1 MFIKVTQS
9 GARRYAQLVESFR
22 NADGK
27 PRQRTVCTLG
37 RLEDGGEVDSLIASL
52 QRARGVVPVASPLD
66 GLRFTQSRHAGDVWA
81 LSELWRSL
89 GFDDLASAW
98 RRSKTEVDVMAC
110 LRLMVFNR
118 LCDPG
123 SKLGVLRWLETVALP
138 VGVAK
143 SLPEHQHL
151 LRAMD
156 VLDEYS
162 DTLGARLATLMRPLI
177 DQDLSVVF
185 YDLTTVG
192 VTGQTD
198 LEEDVRAYG
207 RAKSGLVERQFMLSL
222 VQTAEGLPIAH
233 EVHPGNTA
241 EAKTLLPMI
250 RSLLARYPLKRV
262 VLVADRGLLSVG
274 NLDELDKLQ
283 AQLKKDGRDVA
294 LEYILAVPA
303 ARYGDFCEDLKR
315 LSAAQAPAQEW
326 CAETT
331 WQNKRL
337 VVAHVIKVDLKAEL
351 FSYAIDEDKKRY
363 LELLDGKLLLVTNTD
378 TPAAEVVQRYKSLAD
393 IERGFRVLKSD
404 IEIGPVYHRLPGRI
418 RSHAL
423 VCFMALILY
432 RVMRLRLTAANRSE
446 SPATLLEQLKRIH
459 QQTVQTTDGKTL
471 TGLTEMTLTH
481 KSLFAA
487 LELTLPALGQYSIGA
502 DKLGGPIAGTG
513 PQITLVP
520 ENDENGRNANTLP
533 FSSVSSLLACSHIAG
548 DPRGCRLRLR
558 TVGRTQGTE
567 SIDGRRQPSARRI
580 RRGRR
585 QPTVCTLGG

>member
-9 GARRYAQLVESFR
+9 GSRRYAQLVESFR
-22 NADGK
+22 NAEGK

-37 RLEDGGEVDSLIASL
+37 RLEDGGEVDTLIASL
-52 QRARGVVPVASPLD
+52 QRARGVTPLPSPLE
-66 GLRFTQSRHAGDVWA
+66 GLRFTGSRHAGDVWA

-89 GFDDLASAW
+89 GFDDLARAW
-98 RRSKTEVDVMAC
+98 RRSKTEVDVLAC

-118 LCDPG
+118 LCEPA
-123 SKLGVLRWLETVALP
+123 SKLGVLRWLDTVALP

-143 SLPEHQHL
+143 ALPEHQHL

-162 DTLGARLATLMRPLI
+162 EALGAKLATLMRPLI

-185 YDLTTVG
+185 YDLTTVS
-192 VTGQTD
+192 VTGQSD
-198 LEEDVRAYG
+198 LDEDVRAYG
-207 RAKSGLVERQFMLSL
+207 RAKSGLIERQFMLSL

-274 NLDELDKLQ
+274 NLEELDNLQ
-283 AQLKKDGRDVA
+283 TQLKKDGRDVA
-294 LEYILAVPA
+294 LEYLLAVPA
-303 ARYGDFCEDLKR
+303 ARYGEFADDLLR
-315 LSAAQAPAQEW
+315 LSQAQAATQEW

-331 WQNKRL
+331 WQGKRL
-337 VVAHVIKVDLKAEL
+337 VVAHDPQVAARRGQARDRAIAELLVMGQQCAGKLDGQDESQRTGKKKSKVRPMSDSGVKARFYHAVKDAHMAHVIKVDLLAEL
-351 FSYAIDEDKKRY
+351 FSYTIDEDKKRY

-378 TPAAEVVQRYKSLAD
+378 TPPAEVVQRYKSLAD

-404 IEIGPVYHRLPGRI
+404 IEIGPVYHRLPQRI
-418 RSHAL
+418 RAHAL

-432 RVMRLRLTAANRSE
+432 RVMRMRLTAAKRSE
-446 SPATLLEQLKRIH
+446 SPTALLEQLRRIH
-459 QQTVQTTDGKTL
+459 QQTVQTTDGRTL
-471 TGLTEMTLTH
+471 TGLTEMTPTQ

-487 LELTLPALGQYSIGA
+487 LDLPL
-502 DKLGGPIAGTG
+502 PT
-513 PQITLVP
+513 P
-520 ENDENGRNANTLP
+520 ENLIKPDL
-533 FSSVSSLLACSHIAG
+533 
-548 DPRGCRLRLR
+548 
-558 TVGRTQGTE
+558 
-567 SIDGRRQPSARRI
+567 
-580 RRGRR
+580 
-585 QPTVCTLGG
+585 

>member
-471 TGLTEMTLTH
+471 TGLTEMTLTQ

-487 LELTLPALGQYSIGA
+487 LELTLPALGQYWIGRVN
-502 DKLGGPIAGTG
+502 I
-513 PQITLVP
+513 Q
-520 ENDENGRNANTLP
+520 
-533 FSSVSSLLACSHIAG
+533 
-548 DPRGCRLRLR
+548 
-558 TVGRTQGTE
+558 
-567 SIDGRRQPSARRI
+567 SA
-580 RRGRR
+580 
-585 QPTVCTLGG
+585 PTNWAAR

>member
-9 GARRYAQLVESFR
+9 GQRRYAQLVESFR

-37 RLEDGGEVDSLIASL
+37 RLEDGGEVDTLIASL
-52 QRARGVVPVASPLD
+52 QRARGIAPVPSPWE
-66 GLRFTQSRHAGDVWA
+66 GLRFTGSRHAGDVWA

-89 GFDDLASAW
+89 GFDGLASAW
-98 RRSKTEVDVMAC
+98 RRSKTEVDVLGC

-123 SKLGVLRWLETVALP
+123 SKLGVLRWLGTVALP
-138 VGVAK
+138 VGLATE
-143 SLPEHQHL
+143 LPEHQHL

-162 DTLGARLATLMRPLI
+162 EPLGDRLATLMRPLI

-250 RSLLARYPLKRV
+250 RGLLQRYPLKRV
-262 VLVADRGLLSVG
+262 VLVADRGLLSVS
-274 NLDELDKLQ
+274 NIEELTKLQ
-283 AQLKKDGRDVA
+283 AQLKEDGRDVA

-303 ARYGDFCEDLKR
+303 ARYGDFADDLKR
-315 LSAAQAPAQEW
+315 LSQAQTKDQAADKLW
-326 CAETT
+326 CAETK
-331 WQNKRL
+331 WQDNRL
-337 VVAHVIKVDLKAEL
+337 VVAHDPEVATRRRQARDKTIAELVTIGQQCSDKLDGQDAGKRAKGRPMSDSGTKARFYHAVKDAHMAHVIKVDLKAEL
-351 FSYAIDEDKKRY
+351 FTYSIDEDKKRY
-363 LELLDGKLLLVTNTD
+363 LELLDGKLLLVTNTNA
-378 TPAAEVVQRYKSLAD
+378 PAPEVVQRYKSLAD

-404 IEIGPVYHRLPGRI
+404 IEIGPVYHRLPKRI

-432 RVMRLRLTAANRSE
+432 RVMRMRLTAAKRSE

-459 QQTVQTTDGKTL
+459 QQTVQTADGKIL
-471 TGLTEMTLTH
+471 TGLTEMTPAQ

-487 LELTLPALGQYSIGA
+487 LELALP
-502 DKLGGPIAGTG
+502 T
-513 PQITLVP
+513 P
-520 ENDENGRNANTLP
+520 ENLSKPDL
-533 FSSVSSLLACSHIAG
+533 
-548 DPRGCRLRLR
+548 
-558 TVGRTQGTE
+558 
-567 SIDGRRQPSARRI
+567 
-580 RRGRR
+580 
-585 QPTVCTLGG
+585 